1 MREIVVNHWLV
12 STLKINRDFYKYPVS
27 LRVVKGEL
35 KPTIVTK
42 KIKIMAVERTLTI
55 LKPDCVRK
63 NLIGEVTR
71 RIQEA
76 GFKIVAM
83 KMTRLTKDTA
93 GGFYAVHKER
103 PFFGELVEFM
113 SSGACV
119 PMILEKENAIA
130 DFRKFIGATNPA
142 EAEEGT
148 IRADFADSVGE
159 NIVHGSDSVENG
171 KIEAAY
177 FFAES
182 EVVANQA

>member
-1 MREIVVNHWLV
+1 
-12 STLKINRDFYKYPVS
+12 
-27 LRVVKGEL
+27 
-35 KPTIVTK
+35 
-42 KIKIMAVERTLTI
+42 MAAERTLTI

-83 KMTRLTKDTA
+83 KMDRLTRDTA
-93 GGFYAVHKER
+93 GGFYAVHRER

-113 SSGACV
+113 SSGPCV
-119 PMILEKENAIA
+119 PMVLEKENAVA
-130 DFRKFIGATNPA
+130 DFRKLIGATNPA

-148 IRADFADSVGE
+148 IRAAFADSMGE

-171 KIEAAY
+171 RIESAY
-177 FFAES
+177 FFSES
-182 EVVANQA
+182 EVVANKA